1 MKTDVKHLEDRV
13 KNVEDRIKN
22 VEEKMVTKTELAE
35 FKASLY
41 RALWMQTGAIIV
53 AVVALVKLLS

>member
-1 MKTDVKHLEDRV
+1 MTSTKCLEDTLKNIEEKIATKTD
-13 KNVEDRIKN
+13 
-22 VEEKMVTKTELAE
+22 LAE
-35 FKASLY
+35 LKASLY